1 MNRRMLVIEPD
12 ATIRRMLEYALSAAG
27 FAPTSTPTV
36 EASRALLDGTAMDAA
51 VLELR
56 ATNSEGTDGVRAL
69 RADYPELPLVVTGT
83 LLTPRVMQELIRA
96 RVDDVVPKP
105 FTPREIVSAV
115 ERVLQNSRTRHNGA
129 LEYAAAMANARR
141 AIVEGRPR
149 DAEAP
154 LGAGSR
160 RFAARRRSHGAVRGW
175 LTELLGHDRDADR
188 AYRAALALHDERVT
202 EDVLPAEGLARL
214 RAYAGARA
222 VPTFEHHGRKT
233 LWFVS
238 TPRASSPLGPAG
250 DEKPDV
256 IVFALGLV
264 ATETGALY
272 ARMAADKQAFLIA
285 TSATSERLMLRI
297 THSFESPGVGS
308 PRNALAHGDQPSKPR
323 AGQRRTGSRCDEQ
336 GDRHD
341 QTADFGDRR
350 RRIDSAHLTLVL
362 GVRPTIPSHSRR
374 SGEAGLALAKKQPPD
389 LALVDLRLGGMDGLA
404 VTRALAQEAPGAQVV
419 IMTAY
424 ATIDNAV
431 EAMRAGASDY
441 LAKPFTPAAV
451 KHVVARV
458 LDSARMRQE
467 LAEVERHH
475 APRARQEHEPSSAGG
490 VHAGRARR
498 RQRSDGA
505 PAG

>member
-1 MNRRMLVIEPD
+1 MNRRILIIEPD

-36 EASRALLDGTAMDAA
+36 EASRALLDGSPMDAA

-105 FTPREIVSAV
+105 FTPRDIVSAV

-154 LGAGSR
+154 L
-160 RFAARRRSHGAVRGW
+160 ARARAVSPLDGEAMA
-175 LTELLGHDRDADR
+175 LFGLVCELLGHDRDADR
-188 AYRAALALHDERVT
+188 AYRAALSLQEERVT

-214 RAYAGARA
+214 RAYAGARV

-238 TPRASSPLGPAG
+238 NAVNELALGPAG
-250 DEKPDV
+250 DGKPDV

-264 ATETGALY
+264 ANESGALY
-272 ARMAADKQAFLIA
+272 ARVAADKQAFLIA
-285 TSATSERLMLRI
+285 TSATTERLVLRI
-297 THSFESPGVGS
+297 THSFEQPQV
-308 PRNALAHGDQPSKPR
+308 LAHPE
-323 AGQRRTGSRCDEQ
+323 TLSRMATNPQ
-336 GDRHD
+336 
-341 QTADFGDRR
+341 
-350 RRIDSAHLTLVL
+350 SL
-362 GVRPTIPSHSRR
+362 
-374 SGEAGLALAKKQPPD
+374 
-389 LALVDLRLGGMDGLA
+389 
-404 VTRALAQEAPGAQVV
+404 APGSAGR
-419 IMTAY
+419 
-424 ATIDNAV
+424 
-431 EAMRAGASDY
+431 EAMG
-441 LAKPFTPAAV
+441 
-451 KHVVARV
+451 
-458 LDSARMRQE
+458 
-467 LAEVERHH
+467 
-475 APRARQEHEPSSAGG
+475 
-490 VHAGRARR
+490 
-498 RQRSDGA
+498 
-505 PAG
+505 